1 VRLFLSLLAFA
12 VSAAEPAADSGPLM
26 ALLEAPRD
34 LLSSSDKT
42 ALQKG
47 SVVARVLETTDR
59 SEVLTLAAVR
69 LRSGS
74 ASFRACAEDPS
85 CLFGHDDLQGTGR
98 IGAAS
103 AEEELVGLG
112 LDAKDRD
119 HLERCRVSQC
129 GVRLEAATIARFQ
142 QEVDWKAADA
152 SAHAA
157 ALFRAVLSDLAV
169 RYAREGDSGLVIY
182 EDDERR
188 TRVAETLALLLSRPA
203 PLLGFSPGMRAHL
216 QAFPASAL
224 ESGLDYL
231 CWRQERYWRQ
241 TLVSLEHVSVQETGE
256 GAVVVA
262 AKQLYASHYFDA
274 AIAVFAYV
282 PDGGSGSGLLVHM
295 SRARADI
302 RPTGFTWLER
312 ILLNRMVRG
321 RLSRHLGALKKRLDD
336 EAPVSAAHRTSN

>member
-1 VRLFLSLLAFA
+1 LSLLAFA
-12 VSAAEPAADSGPLM
+12 VSAADPAGNSGSVM
-26 ALLEAPRD
+26 ALLEAPRG
-34 LLSSSDKT
+34 LLSSSDAA

-59 SEVLTLAAVR
+59 SEVVTLAAAQV
-69 LRSGS
+69 RSGG
-74 ASFRACAEDPS
+74 ASFQACAEVPS

-103 AEEELVGLG
+103 AEEDLVGLG
-112 LDAKDRD
+112 LDAKDQD
-119 HLERCRVSQC
+119 HLERCRVGKC
-129 GVRLEAATIARFQ
+129 GVRLEAGTIARFQ
-142 QEVDWKAADA
+142 REVDWKAADA

-157 ALFRAVLSDLAV
+157 ALFREALSNLAA
-169 RYAREGDSGLVIY
+169 RYAQEGDPGLVIY

-231 CWRQERYWRQ
+231 CWRQERFWKQ

-256 GAVVVA
+256 GAVVAA

-282 PDGGSGSGLLVHM
+282 PDRTSGGGLLLHM